1 LHSSHVAAI
10 VIFLRVKIFYL
21 FPIQTVRIG
30 VKVFHFE
37 HGYILVQ
44 KVATVSHK
52 YIGKKA
58 GLKI

>member
-1 LHSSHVAAI
+1 
-10 VIFLRVKIFYL
+10 
-21 FPIQTVRIG
+21 

-37 HGYILVQ
+37 HEYVLVQ

-58 GLKI
+58 DQKYEEYDIKC